1 MQLTGNL
8 GDLGLGEIFQIL
20 SFSRK
25 SGVLRLRNTRMEGLI
40 VFKEGSV
47 IKAASSVLKEDVG
60 EALLKAGRISREKLE
75 DARRIQKESLY
86 AQTLGA
92 ILAQELK
99 VLPEDVEGAA
109 SRLIEKAVHLLFFWQ
124 DGYFVFELGDYSETS
139 DIIKSD
145 ALQYTLEKGL
155 NTQSLAMEGLKL
167 LDESKKTEKPPI
179 GNAGG
184 KEPFPQTA
192 GPAQDADALAR
203 EAAVEAGSYVESL
216 LNEIG
221 DWGFPDAGAEVL
233 HSVTNSKGL
242 LLLKEMLEEL
252 ARPVSLN
259 EIILLIL
266 RFSSEITNRSVIFMV
281 KNGQSVGFG
290 QSGIEIEDDIPDD
303 RVRDMSIPVGEQSI
317 LSEAITKKK
326 IVAKEL
332 ERTPWN
338 EYIVERLGG
347 QRPIEAFAAPV
358 IVQDRVAMLLYG
370 DNVPESKVLDSL
382 STLDIFLAQTSIAM
396 ERLIL
401 KENSQR

>member
-47 IKAASSVLKEDVG
+47 IKAVSSILKEDVG
-60 EALLKAGRISREKLE
+60 EALLKAGKVSQEKLD
-75 DARRIQKESLY
+75 DARRMQQESAY
-86 AQTLGA
+86 ARTLGD
-92 ILAQELK
+92 ILARELK
-99 VLPEDVEGAA
+99 VPPEEVEGAA

-124 DGYFVFELGDYSETS
+124 DGYFVFELGDYSETPE
-139 DIIKSD
+139 IIRSD
-145 ALQYTLEKGL
+145 AVQYTLGKGL
-155 NTQSLAMEGLKL
+155 NTQSLAMEGLRL
-167 LDESKKTEKPPI
+167 LDESKKTGKPI
-179 GNAGG
+179 GNSG
-184 KEPFPQTA
+184 KEPFAQTA
-192 GPAQDADALAR
+192 GAGQEASALAR
-203 EAAVEAGSYVESL
+203 EAAVDAGSYVESL

-221 DWGFPDAGAEVL
+221 DWELPDAEAEVL

-252 ARPVSLN
+252 ARPISLN

-290 QSGIEIEDDIPDD
+290 QSGIEIEDDIPDE
-303 RVRDMSIPVGEQSI
+303 RVRKMSVPVDGQSI
-317 LSEAITKKK
+317 LSEAINKKK

-347 QRPIEAFAAPV
+347 QRPVEAFAAPV

-370 DNVPESKVLDSL
+370 DNVPEARVLDSL

-401 KENSQR
+401 KGS